1 MNRRSFISLLSGA
14 AVAWPLAARAQQP
27 KMPVVGYLNASSPG
41 TNPSFLP
48 AFLKGLGEAGYIDG
62 KDVATEYRWA
72 DDQYDRLPALAADLV
87 RQQVAV
93 IAATG
98 GPAAAAAAKQAT
110 ITIPIVFTSGA
121 DPVAAGLVASLG
133 RPGGNVTGMSLFY
146 AGLASKRLGLLRDL
160 TPKHDVIG
168 FLVNP
173 NRVEGESQLKD
184 VLATAHIIGQQLV
197 VANAVNESEIDK
209 AFATFVAAQVGGF
222 LVASDPF
229 FALQRKRIMTLAAQH
244 ALPGILWDP
253 AWVAEGALM
262 SYGIDTK
269 EMYRQAGIYVGRIL
283 KGASPANL
291 PVLQPT
297 KFELAI
303 NLKAAKALGLDV
315 PSTLLATADEVIE

>member
-1 MNRRSFISLLSGA
+1 L
-14 AVAWPLAARAQQP
+14 VRAQP
-27 KMPVVGYLNASSPG
+27 PAVPVIGYLNASSPG

-48 AFLKGLGEAGYIDG
+48 GFLKGLGEAGYIDG
-62 KDVATEYRWA
+62 KDVAMEYRWA

-87 RQQVAV
+87 RQQVAA

-98 GPAAAAAAKQAT
+98 GPAAAVAAKQAT
-110 ITIPIVFTSGA
+110 TTIPIVFTSGA

-184 VLATAHIIGQQLV
+184 VLAAAHIIGQQLL
-197 VANAVNESEIDK
+197 VANAVNEGEIDK
-209 AFATFVAAQVGGF
+209 AFATFVAGQAGGF
-222 LVASDPF
+222 LVGSDPF
-229 FALQRKRIMTLAAQH
+229 FSLQRKRIMTLAAQH

-262 SYGIDTK
+262 SYGIDSK

-297 KFELAI
+297 KFELAV
-303 NLKAAKALGLDV
+303 NLKSAKALGLDV
-315 PSTLLATADEVIE
+315 PDRLLALADEVIE